1 LIAATTKLNESEMNI
16 PVLRKNYEQ
25 TSISRSQMQG
35 TEPRIAAQGGKGT
48 RVRRNGS
55 FIAAIQFGV

>member
-1 LIAATTKLNESEMNI
+1 MNI